1 MIEKVEKKLK
11 MDDYDLE
18 AVFTPTVINL
28 LIAAFFI
35 ICTLKDTLLTAEATI
50 WWQTAVV
57 IVTPIAVEVILFRF
71 FMQTFRE
78 SSKLF
83 ESVLYRKDRL
93 NFPTTSM
100 LLLGDNSISQLQKK
114 RIRQVLKSKYN
125 INLPSKAKEEANEME
140 VRRTVK
146 DTVALIRKEVADSG
160 DTMTRR
166 KLKRY
171 GTFRNF
177 LGGAL
182 YCFPVCLACWLV
194 SLCLS
199 SSSVLALSIAL
210 AIYFVYSIVDFFLV
224 KNTAVEYAE
233 SLITTFDKNNYD
245 EA

>member
-1 MIEKVEKKLK
+1 MRQNFKLK
-11 MDDYDLE
+11 PSENFISTALLK
-18 AVFTPTVINL
+18 NL
-28 LIAAFFI
+28 IKTTNIPKA
-35 ICTLKDTLLTAEATI
+35 
-50 WWQTAVV
+50 
-57 IVTPIAVEVILFRF
+57 IV
-71 FMQTFRE
+71 
-78 SSKLF
+78 
-83 ESVLYRKDRL
+83 
-93 NFPTTSM
+93 
-100 LLLGDNSISQLQKK
+100 
-114 RIRQVLKSKYN
+114 
-125 INLPSKAKEEANEME
+125 EEANEME
-140 VRRTVK
+140 ARRTVK
-146 DTVALIRKEVADSG
+146 DAVALIRKEVADSG

-182 YCFPVCLACWLV
+182 YCFPVCLACWIV

-199 SSSVLALSIAL
+199 SSSVLPLSIAL